1 MLSRVAAGCSGKYLL
16 LFQNSLSR
24 GLAAQASQHV
34 NNSVTL
40 SRRMKS
46 SLDLP
51 YDRPF
56 TKDIPQFGEDRGT
69 ENLNKLPDFRDTKLA
84 YDSKATTELVRAAL
98 CLRLCRLPYLVEN
111 AENILNMSRSIVGG
125 TITDAVVRSTFFRHF
140 CAGEHEKDIRP
151 VVKLLGDAGIRSV
164 LYYAAENDDNSA
176 SSKLTVQTPISLSE
190 VAHNDGSAGEYTR
203 DFEDQADE
211 HMKTYIDGI
220 NNMSNLGSE
229 EGYAA
234 IKITALGDP
243 KLLRRISQTITETKR
258 LFKKFDLNRDGKIG
272 RDEFEKCYR

>member
-1 MLSRVAAGCSGKYLL
+1 MLSRVAAGCSTKSLL

-24 GLAAQASQHV
+24 GIAAQASQNV
-34 NNSVTL
+34 NHSVTL

-56 TKDIPQFGEDRGT
+56 TEDIPISAEHQGT
-69 ENLNKLPDFRDTKLA
+69 GNLNKLPDFRNTKLA

-111 AENILNMSRSIVGG
+111 AENILNMSRSILGG

-151 VVKLLGDAGIRSV
+151 VVKLLEDAGIRSA
-164 LYYAAENDDNSA
+164 LYYAAENDDNNA
-176 SSKLTVQTPISLSE
+176 SSKRTVQTTNSLSDIARGNE
-190 VAHNDGSAGEYTR
+190 SEGEYTS
-203 DFEDQADE
+203 DFEDQANE
-211 HMKTYIDGI
+211 HMNAYIDGI
-220 NNMSNLGSE
+220 KNLSNLGSE

-258 LFKKFDLNRDGKIG
+258 LFEKFDLNRDGKIG